1 MTFTQALQELE
12 KGYTIVCQDTQDIIE
27 PHNIVTISSDIFYQE
42 WDKVELT
49 KKEYNDLMSLLINM
63 AFLHEPSFYID
74 NENNIHILEN
84 GITTKTI
91 TGLGELT
98 ILQHMRRYTIEEL
111 QKILHR

>member
-27 PHNIVTISSDIFYQE
+27 PHDIVTISSDNQE

-49 KKEYNDLMSLLINM
+49 KKEYNDLMYLLINM

-74 NENNIHILEN
+74 NENNIHIIEN
-84 GITTKTI
+84 EITTKTI

>member
-27 PHNIVTISSDIFYQE
+27 PHDMVTISSDNQE

-49 KKEYNDLMSLLINM
+49 KKEYNDLMCLLINM

-74 NENNIHILEN
+74 NENNIHIIEN
-84 GITTKTI
+84 EITTKTI